1 LKDFRQLKVWE
12 KAHQLTLSV
21 YRATG
26 EFPKEER
33 HGLTDQIRRASA
45 SIAAN
50 IAEGCG
56 RYGENEFSHFLQI
69 AMGSA
74 SELDYHLLLA
84 SDLGFLQ
91 ADVYNQLN
99 EDVTEV
105 KRMLNSLI
113 LKLKSNRQKL
123 IANR

>member
-1 LKDFRQLKVWE
+1 
-12 KAHQLTLSV
+12 
-21 YRATG
+21 
-26 EFPKEER
+26 
-33 HGLTDQIRRASA
+33 
-45 SIAAN
+45 
-50 IAEGCG
+50 
-56 RYGENEFSHFLQI
+56 
-69 AMGSA
+69 MGSA